1 MSAVFPPLDDGF
13 TPVPDREIAQLRVPP
28 HSIEA
33 ESSVLG
39 GLLLAFTPCVLP
51 MLPILAGIIA
61 RQHTSSSMRGFLLA
75 LCYVLGVA
83 TTYALTGAL
92 VGALGAQANLPLW
105 FQHPL
110 VTGTFAAF
118 FLALALSLFGLFELR
133 LPHALHHRLDTLS
146 NLLEDPR
153 IGLLFMIPGVD
164 ETLRVNGTA
173 RLRDEP
179 LYTDFFTAERQRP
192 KIVIEVRVAEAY
204 LHCSKAF
211 MRSRLWQA
219 DAQVDRSVLPS
230 MNQMIHD
237 QIGLAT
243 EPETHAAML
252 QRYRAQLA
260 QEQQLGDA

>member
-1 MSAVFPPLDDGF
+1 MIETL
-13 TPVPDREIAQLRVPP
+13 EQLRSLYAAPGERALRKQQPQLDVHCQRFIALSPFCVVASGGAGGAGGMDGVGGALLDASPRGGAPGFVKSPDP
-28 HSIEA
+28 HT
-33 ESSVLG
+33 
-39 GLLLAFTPCVLP
+39 LLLPD
-51 MLPILAGIIA
+51 G
-61 RQHTSSSMRGFLLA
+61 SG
-75 LCYVLGVA
+75 
-83 TTYALTGAL
+83 
-92 VGALGAQANLPLW
+92 NN
-105 FQHPL
+105 
-110 VTGTFAAF
+110 
-118 FLALALSLFGLFELR
+118 
-133 LPHALHHRLDTLS
+133 RLDTLS

-211 MRSRLWQA
+211 MRSRLWSA
-219 DAQVDRSVLPS
+219 DAVVDRAALPT
-230 MNQMIHD
+230 MGQMIHD
-237 QIGLAT
+237 QMGLAT
-243 EPETHAAML
+243 EPESQVAML